1 MNCFLTFFFVRYL
14 SGLIT
19 IIRVENMSDRERSLC
34 NYVESQN
41 VMIRFLTVSWILLF
55 WSLIVLA
62 VLIKKLQFEFNPQS
76 NINPLNKLELLS
88 GAICTFKQS
97 LVARGCVSIR
107 RINDW
112 RGGVSISF
120 TGMHFWNTWKQ
131 VFLIHPLIIKK
142 ALENMTA
149 YIHLSF
155 IGNLSFITVNG
166 WHSNAPE
173 NCWGVNLNW

>member
-1 MNCFLTFFFVRYL
+1 
-14 SGLIT
+14 
-19 IIRVENMSDRERSLC
+19 MSDRGRSLC

-76 NINPLNKLELLS
+76 NINPLKKLELLS

-97 LVARGCVSIR
+97 VVARGCVSIR
-107 RINDW
+107 WINDW

-155 IGNLSFITVNG
+155 IGNLSFITVNS